1 MMTMRW
7 NETDTG
13 GKKKGGGY
21 QIKQE
26 KKNTFVNLTFVF

>member
-1 MMTMRW
+1 MKLIL
-7 NETDTG
+7 E
-13 GKKKGGGY
+13 GKKRGGGY